1 MCGNF
6 KVSVRKML
14 KYFGR
19 FSVVSKALEEIIQSK
34 NWRPACPVMVEDKY
48 VWFMIRQIF
57 WKTHVKVSPAVVSK
71 GQLLDFLWV
80 RNDLYNLKNEVTNI
94 LISKEAWLNGCIM
107 DAVQKL
113 ICGTL
118 EAESESNSQKNK
130 TVNYHFV
137 LSHRNI
143 FNCYVM
149 DATKE
154 KFVTVSMSP

>member
-1 MCGNF
+1 
-6 KVSVRKML
+6 
-14 KYFGR
+14 
-19 FSVVSKALEEIIQSK
+19 
-34 NWRPACPVMVEDKY
+34 
-48 VWFMIRQIF
+48 
-57 WKTHVKVSPAVVSK
+57 
-71 GQLLDFLWV
+71 
-80 RNDLYNLKNEVTNI
+80 
-94 LISKEAWLNGCIM
+94 M

-118 EAESESNSQKNK
+118 EAESDSNSQKNK
-130 TVNYHFV
+130 TVNFHFV